1 MMSDVV
7 WDEVMHYVDP
17 EMDIGSYA
25 ITIASNPGVCLGS
38 EALGSEALGKALD
51 KALDEDLGKA
61 LGNRNPS
68 SKALGNGRSGSA
80 IVYRGWLH
88 DSVEMENK
96 APLDKI
102 GHICGR
108 AASISF
114 ITSSKLGARVGLDI
128 GLDLVSDMTW
138 DKVVHCVDPE
148 MDIGSCTLSKTSDLV
163 CFGNGTLGGRSLDS
177 KALGE
182 APNKALDDDLG
193 KALGPE

>member
-25 ITIASNPGVCLGS
+25 ITRASNPVCLGR
-38 EALGSEALGKALD
+38 EALGREALVKALD

-61 LGNRNPS
+61 LGNRNPN
-68 SKALGNGRSGSA
+68 SKALGNGRSGSRYCNR
-80 IVYRGWLH
+80 VYRGWLH

-96 APLDKI
+96 APLDLY
-102 GHICGR
+102 
-108 AASISF
+108 AEELLVSASS
-114 ITSSKLGARVGLDI
+114 RVGLDI

>member
-88 DSVEMENK
+88 DSVEM
-96 APLDKI
+96 
-102 GHICGR
+102 
-108 AASISF
+108 
-114 ITSSKLGARVGLDI
+114 DI

-138 DKVVHCVDPE
+138 DKVVHCMDPE

>member
-17 EMDIGSYA
+17 EIGSYA
-25 ITIASNPGVCLGS
+25 ITRASNPGVCLGS

-51 KALDEDLGKA
+51 KALGKDLGKA
-61 LGNRNPS
+61 LGNRNPC
-68 SKALGNGRSGSA
+68 SKALGRSGSA

-96 APLDKI
+96 APLDKMV
-102 GHICGR
+102 HICGR

-114 ITSSKLGARVGLDI
+114 ITSSMLGARVYC
-128 GLDLVSDMTW
+128 M
-138 DKVVHCVDPE
+138 DPE

>member
-1 MMSDVV
+1 M
-7 WDEVMHYVDP
+7 
-17 EMDIGSYA
+17 
-25 ITIASNPGVCLGS
+25 
-38 EALGSEALGKALD
+38 
-51 KALDEDLGKA
+51 
-61 LGNRNPS
+61 
-68 SKALGNGRSGSA
+68 
-80 IVYRGWLH
+80 YRGWLH

-96 APLDKI
+96 APLDKMV
-102 GHICGR
+102 HICGR

>member
-1 MMSDVV
+1 MVGQGQD
-7 WDEVMHYVDP
+7 
-17 EMDIGSYA
+17 
-25 ITIASNPGVCLGS
+25 T
-38 EALGSEALGKALD
+38 
-51 KALDEDLGKA
+51 
-61 LGNRNPS
+61 
-68 SKALGNGRSGSA
+68 A

-96 APLDKI
+96 APLDKMV
-102 GHICGR
+102 HICGR

-128 GLDLVSDMTW
+128 GLDLVSDKTW